1 MQGLVLLDK
10 GEGMTSFAAV
20 ARLRRIYSQKR
31 AGHTGTLDPMAT
43 GVLPVLL
50 GRSTRLCSLML
61 ESDKH
66 YLAEFELGYT
76 TDTLDRTG
84 NVLSRSEVYAD
95 EQAVLK
101 VLPRFIGN
109 IKQVP
114 PMYSALKQG
123 GVRLYDLARSGVE
136 VQREARS
143 VRVDSISLSW
153 LGGNRYSAD
162 VCCSKGTYIR
172 SLIDDIGAALGCGA
186 TLTALRRTYTAGFD
200 IAQCATLEQIEA
212 EPERYLQSAD
222 KAVTHLGRADITPA
236 QQVRFM
242 NGGELSLGRVRLQD
256 EPTDGALL
264 RVYGDCFVGL
274 GRVDL
279 DRELLLIKCL
289 TAGGDE

>member
-61 ESDKH
+61 ESDKR
-66 YLAEFELGYT
+66 YTAEFELGYT
-76 TDTLDRTG
+76 TDTLDCTG
-84 NVLSRSEVYAD
+84 KVLSRSRVSAD
-95 EQAVLK
+95 EQAVRDI
-101 VLPRFIGN
+101 LPQFVGD

-114 PMYSALKQG
+114 PMYSALKQD
-123 GVRLYDLARSGVE
+123 GVRLYDLARSGRE
-136 VQREARS
+136 VQREARD
-143 VRVDSISLSW
+143 VRINSIEFVGAENGRYTIKVD
-153 LGGNRYSAD
+153 
-162 VCCSKGTYIR
+162 CSKGTYIR
-172 SLIDDIGAALGCGA
+172 SLVDDIGAALGCGA

-212 EPERYLQSAD
+212 EPERYLQGADSA
-222 KAVTHLGRADITPA
+222 VSHLERAEITPA

-242 NGGELSLGRVRLQD
+242 NGGELSLDRVKLAG
-256 EPTDGALL
+256 EPTDGQLL

-274 GRVDL
+274 GQVDL
-279 DRELLLIKCL
+279 GRELLLVKCL